1 MIHGEISQETLLKNC
16 KRIKAEY
23 RLKHSAMSWMNFAQ
37 TEGVMRYFM
46 VYEDVKS
53 FNDVAP
59 YVDVYKLLI
68 MPFTHVFSKGDV
80 KKLPDDFM
88 NACDQVKDLHISAR

>member
-1 MIHGEISQETLLKNC
+1 M
-16 KRIKAEY
+16 
-23 RLKHSAMSWMNFAQ
+23 
-37 TEGVMRYFM
+37 
-46 VYEDVKS
+46 KS

-59 YVDVYKLLI
+59 YVDVHKLLI

-88 NACDQVKDLHISAR
+88 NACDQVKDLYISAR